1 MDREP
6 AGPAHGCESSE
17 RYISLFTHHPHASYS
32 VDRTG
37 YYTDA
42 NSRALAMTGLSLE
55 QMKETHFSQVV
66 HPDDVE
72 ILQDNF
78 ERALDGEPGLFEA
91 RVMHT
96 NGQVLNIRCTVIP
109 VIIGDEVVGV
119 HGVSE
124 DITDAKQLVRE
135 LKEALAAKTLF
146 LANVSHE
153 VRTPLASVI
162 GATELVMDAELE
174 PGVERLMHIVER
186 NSRRLLHLLDDI
198 LDFSRLEAHQVVLR
212 LRPFDVRDVIEGVA
226 EWAVSYAQG
235 RNLTIAFVVDDSVP
249 ATVVGDGLRVSQVVT
264 NLVQNAIKFTER
276 GGVEVRVR
284 SLSDV
289 SNSHNSSQNPDIWI
303 EFTVI
308 DSGIGIEGD
317 RLQALFEPF
326 TQADPS
332 ATREYPG
339 VGLGLAICR
348 DLADLM
354 DGHIQTASTLGQ
366 GSTFTFGV
374 PLGHFDEGNGLQ

>member
-6 AGPAHGCESSE
+6 TGPADGLESGE
-17 RYISLFTHHPHASYS
+17 RYTSLFTHHPHASYS

-42 NSRALAMTGLSLE
+42 NAQALAMTGLSLE

-66 HPDDVE
+66 HPGDVR
-72 ILQDNF
+72 ILQDSF

-91 RVMHT
+91 RVLHT
-96 NGQVLNIRCTVIP
+96 DGQVLDIRCTVIP
-109 VIIGDEVVGV
+109 VIVGGEVVGV
-119 HGVSE
+119 HGVTE

-135 LKEALAAKTLF
+135 LKEAHAARTLF

-162 GATELVMDAELE
+162 GATELLVDAELE
-174 PGVERLMHIVER
+174 PGVKRLVHIVER
-186 NSRRLLHLLDDI
+186 NGQRLLHLVNDI
-198 LDFSRLEAHQVVLR
+198 LDFSRLQAHQVVLR

-235 RNLTIAFVVDDSVP
+235 RNLTISFVVDDGVP
-249 ATVVGDGLRVSQVVT
+249 TTVIGDGLRVSQVVT
-264 NLVQNAIKFTER
+264 NLVQNAIKFTEY
-276 GGVEVRVR
+276 GGVEVRVGSR
-284 SLSDV
+284 TSS
-289 SNSHNSSQNPDIWI
+289 SNPHDGNQAPTTWV
-303 EFTVI
+303 EFTVV
-308 DSGIGIEGD
+308 DTGIGVEVD
-317 RLQALFEPF
+317 RLHALFEPF

-332 ATREYPG
+332 ATREYQG

-354 DGHIQTASTLGQ
+354 GGQIETTSTIGQ
-366 GSTFTFGV
+366 GSTFTFRV
-374 PLGHFDEGNGLQ
+374 PLGTSADAT

>member
-6 AGPAHGCESSE
+6 TGPADGCESGE
-17 RYISLFTHHPHASYS
+17 RYTSLFTHHPHASYS

-42 NSRALAMTGLSLE
+42 NAQALAMTGLSLE

-66 HPDDVE
+66 HPEDVR
-72 ILQDNF
+72 ILQDSF

-91 RVMHT
+91 RVLHT
-96 NGQVLNIRCTVIP
+96 DGQVLDIRCTVIP
-109 VIIGDEVVGV
+109 VIVGGEVVGV
-119 HGVSE
+119 HGVTE

-135 LKEALAAKTLF
+135 LEEAHAARTLF

-162 GATELVMDAELE
+162 GATELLLDAELE
-174 PGVERLMHIVER
+174 PGVKRLVHIVER
-186 NSRRLLHLLDDI
+186 NGQRLLHLVNEI
-198 LDFSRLEAHQVVLR
+198 LDFSRLQAHQVVLR

-235 RNLTIAFVVDDSVP
+235 RNLTISFVVDEGVP
-249 ATVVGDGLRVSQVVT
+249 TTVIGDGLRVSQVVT
-264 NLVQNAIKFTER
+264 NLVQNAIKFTEY
-276 GGVEVRVR
+276 GGVEVRVGSR
-284 SLSDV
+284 S
-289 SNSHNSSQNPDIWI
+289 SSPNPHDGNQVPTTWV
-303 EFTVI
+303 EFTVV
-308 DSGIGIEGD
+308 DTGIGVEED
-317 RLQALFEPF
+317 RLHALFEPF

-332 ATREYPG
+332 ATREYQG

-354 DGHIQTASTLGQ
+354 GGHIETTSTIGQ
-366 GSTFTFGV
+366 GSTFAFSV
-374 PLGHFDEGNGLQ
+374 PLGTSPDATY

>member
-6 AGPAHGCESSE
+6 TGPADGLESGE
-17 RYISLFTHHPHASYS
+17 RYTSLFTHHPHASYS

-42 NSRALAMTGLSLE
+42 NAQALAMTGLSLE

-66 HPDDVE
+66 HPEDVR
-72 ILQDNF
+72 ILQDSF

-91 RVMHT
+91 RVLHT
-96 NGQVLNIRCTVIP
+96 DGQVLDIRCTVIP
-109 VIIGDEVVGV
+109 VIVGGEVVGV
-119 HGVSE
+119 HGVTE

-135 LKEALAAKTLF
+135 LKEAHAARTLF

-162 GATELVMDAELE
+162 GATELLVDAELE
-174 PGVERLMHIVER
+174 PGVKRLVHIVER
-186 NSRRLLHLLDDI
+186 NGQRLLHLVNEI
-198 LDFSRLEAHQVVLR
+198 LDFSRLQAHQVVLR

-235 RNLTIAFVVDDSVP
+235 RNLTISFVVDEGVP
-249 ATVVGDGLRVSQVVT
+249 TTVIGDGLRVSQVVT
-264 NLVQNAIKFTER
+264 NLVQNAIKFTEY
-276 GGVEVRVR
+276 GGVEVRVGSR
-284 SLSDV
+284 S
-289 SNSHNSSQNPDIWI
+289 SSPNPHDGNQVPTTWV
-303 EFTVI
+303 EFTVV
-308 DSGIGIEGD
+308 DTGIGVEVD
-317 RLQALFEPF
+317 RLHALFEPF

-332 ATREYPG
+332 ATREYQG

-354 DGHIQTASTLGQ
+354 GGHIETTSTIGQ
-366 GSTFTFGV
+366 GSTFTFMV
-374 PLGHFDEGNGLQ
+374 PLGTSADAT